1 MGFLLRRLLT
11 EYTLDHGIAEE
22 RLAQTLA
29 PVTYM
34 FCLK

>member
-11 EYTLDHGIAEE
+11 EYTSDHGIAEE
-22 RLAQTLA
+22 RWAQTLA
-29 PVTYM
+29 PVTYI